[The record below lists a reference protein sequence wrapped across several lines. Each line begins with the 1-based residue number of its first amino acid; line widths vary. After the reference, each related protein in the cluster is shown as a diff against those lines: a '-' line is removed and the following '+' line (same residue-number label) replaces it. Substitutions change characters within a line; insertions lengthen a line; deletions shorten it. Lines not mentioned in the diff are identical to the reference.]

1 MTRGSGSTTS
11 RLVGY
16 LMIMGATIL
25 FGFNGTLSRFL
36 FDNGVSPITLVGGVF
51 LITV

>member
-25 FGFNGTLSRFL
+25 FGFNGHSH
-36 FDNGVSPITLVGGVF
+36 GSSS
-51 LITV
+51 ITVFRRLRWLAECS